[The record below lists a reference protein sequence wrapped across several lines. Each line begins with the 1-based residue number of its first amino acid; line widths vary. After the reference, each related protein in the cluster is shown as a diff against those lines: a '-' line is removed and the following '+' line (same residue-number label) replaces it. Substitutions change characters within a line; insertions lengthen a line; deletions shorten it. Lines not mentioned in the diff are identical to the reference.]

1 MFARATWYASGLGF
15 FAKRPPPWIAI
26 VVKCSRLR
34 TQETHKFGVQQNG
47 DTQIQ
52 GFCSERL
59 HAQETARHKRCFG
72 SRGDAAHRGLLA
84 AAGPQEVRQGH
95 PRGATPG
102 QQGEGASG
110 KKQVLATREERLRA
124 GEAPDAGGGQGR
136 APAGARRRR
145 RRAWSWS
152 T

>member
-72 SRGDAAHRGLLA
+72 SGVLHVTESSVRSLLMFVFLLFLLVH
-84 AAGPQEVRQGH
+84 VRC
-95 PRGATPG
+95 T
-102 QQGEGASG
+102 
-110 KKQVLATREERLRA
+110 
-124 GEAPDAGGGQGR
+124 AGGAER
-136 APAGARRRR
+136 SRAARPPAACEPRTAAPAAPSRCARGSLPQRRQR
-145 RRAWSWS
+145 V
-152 T
+152 